1 MPPDPNEDERPVKRA
16 VFINCPFDAAYQP
29 MFDAIVFTVHRC
41 GFLARCAREDGDSDK
56 VRIEKIVQ
64 MIAACELG
72 IHDLSRIETEGQ
84 LPRFNM
90 PFELGLFIGAQR
102 YRPGGRRPLG
112 GLILESEPYQHQ
124 RFLSDLAGNDFEAH
138 HGNPE
143 EAVSAV
149 RKFLA
154 GHSRMPVPGGRQI
167 LQDHEFFRKIMLP
180 VLLESHQQDLES
192 LTFCEFRDYVQEV
205 VDRQIAERDS
215 GRAPEGQT

>member
-1 MPPDPNEDERPVKRA
+1 M
-16 VFINCPFDAAYQP
+16 FINCPFDAAYQP
-29 MFDAIVFTVHRC
+29 MFDAIVFAVHRC
-41 GFLARCAREDGDSDK
+41 GFLARCAREDGNSDT
-56 VRIEKIVQ
+56 VRIDKIVQ
-64 MIAACELG
+64 MIAKCELG
-72 IHDLSRIETEGQ
+72 IHNLSRVDTEGQ

-102 YRPGGRRPLG
+102 YRPEDQRPLG

-138 HGNPE
+138 YGNPD

-149 RKFLA
+149 RKFLV
-154 GHSRMPVPGGRQI
+154 GHSPVRVPGSRQI

-180 VLLESHQQDLES
+180 VLLEGHQQDVES

-205 VDRQIAERDS
+205 VNRQVAERGS
-215 GRAPEGQT
+215 RQAPESRA